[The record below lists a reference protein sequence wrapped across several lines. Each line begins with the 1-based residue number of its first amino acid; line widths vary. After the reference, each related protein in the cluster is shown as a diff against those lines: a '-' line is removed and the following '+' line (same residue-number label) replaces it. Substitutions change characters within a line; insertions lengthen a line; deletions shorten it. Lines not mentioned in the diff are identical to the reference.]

1 MIHAMDYSPTH
12 GQQNVARLSSPDGDF
27 DMTERLR
34 IPRDPDNDYS
44 GEWAARRRALIEKH
58 CGSRLEHVGHF
69 SLDPGQL
76 PGNIENFIGVA
87 QIPLGIAG
95 PLRINGE
102 HARGDFLIPLATT
115 EGTLVA
121 SYNRGMRAISECGGV
136 KTTVVE
142 QFMQRAPAFIFAD
155 AREARD
161 FGVWVDQHF
170 EEIKA
175 AAESSTSVGKLTHIQ
190 QWSVARTR
198 YLRFNYTTGDA
209 AGQNMVSKAT
219 YAACMWIKSAYPTSF
234 RYQLSGNM
242 DTDKKHSHINMLHSR
257 GTRVIAEMVFKKDLL
272 RQIMG
277 VETRQLAE
285 ARHVANTGAMLAGAA
300 YNGPHSANG
309 IAALFIATGQDEA
322 NVVESHA
329 GLVVSEL
336 LDDGDYYFS
345 VTLPSL
351 IVGTFG
357 GGTAL
362 PTQRECLEMLDCYG
376 SGKAKKLAEIVA
388 ATVLAGDISLA
399 CAVLAGDWV
408 SSHEKM
414 GRNR

>member
-1 MIHAMDYSPTH
+1 MVS
-12 GQQNVARLSSPDGDF
+12 
-27 DMTERLR
+27 RLR
-34 IPRDPDNDYS
+34 IPRDEKDDYS
-44 GEWAARRRALIEKH
+44 QDWAERRRAFIE
-58 CGSRLEHVGHF
+58 EHRGCNLKNLAHY
-69 SLDPGQL
+69 SLDPADL
-76 PGNIENFIGVA
+76 RGNIENFIGVA
-87 QIPLGIAG
+87 QVPLGIAG
-95 PLRINGE
+95 PLRIEGE
-102 HARGDFLIPLATT
+102 HAKGEFFIPLATT

-121 SYNRGMRAISECGGV
+121 SYSRGMRVITECGGV
-136 KTTVVE
+136 RTTAVE
-142 QFMQRAPAFIFAD
+142 QYMQRAPAFIFAD
-155 AREARD
+155 ARAARD
-161 FGVWVDQHF
+161 FGKWVDEHF

-175 AAESSTSVGKLTHIQ
+175 AAESTTNIGKLSHIQ

-219 YAACMWIKSAYPTSF
+219 YAACMWIKSAYRVSC

-242 DTDKKHSHINMLHSR
+242 DTDKKHSRLNMLHTR
-257 GTRVIAEMVFKKDLL
+257 GTRVIAEAVFDKKILKDV
-272 RQIMG
+272 MG
-277 VETRQLAE
+277 VDTAQLAE
-285 ARHVANTGAMLAGAA
+285 ARNIANTGAMLAGAA
-300 YNGPHSANG
+300 YNGPHAANG

-329 GLVVSEL
+329 GLVVSEIREN
-336 LDDGDYYFS
+336 GDYYFS

-351 IVGTFG
+351 IVGTYG

-362 PTQRECLEMLDCYG
+362 ATQRECLEMLGCYG
-376 SGKAKKLAEIVA
+376 KGKAAKFAEIVA

-399 CAVLAGDWV
+399 CAALAGDWV